1 MAEYTSDLP
10 LIPFPS
16 NPYEVVLQEIQ
27 RRTEKHE
34 RDLSVDLC
42 LQVLHSDEFQGMIPG
57 DSDGSKLAAL
67 VRVGAQGSAKKT
79 AQAIADAVCKSDFV
93 PETQKE
99 KEVFEQHASRA
110 GKIWSAIKDW
120 VSATAKKVFR
130 YVKIKS
136 GYIQGKLTGYALT
149 ALKETLAAKQFTPG
163 ALATNFGVNFAKAIK
178 DDPDVNEFAKE
189 FEKEF
194 LKQLTQNA
202 TLLENWWKVLHPG
215 ASNE

>member
-1 MAEYTSDLP
+1 MAESTSELP

-16 NPYEVVLQEIQ
+16 SPYDVVLQEIE
-27 RRTEKHE
+27 RRREKHE
-34 RDLSVDLC
+34 KDLSVDLC
-42 LQVLHSDEFQGMIPG
+42 LQVLHSEEFQGMIPG
-57 DSDGSKLAAL
+57 DSDGSKLATL

-79 AQAIADAVCKSDFV
+79 AQAIADAVCKSDLV

-99 KEVFEQHASRA
+99 KEVFEQNASRA

-136 GYIQGKLTGYALT
+136 GYIQGKLTRYALT
-149 ALKETLAAKQFTPG
+149 ALKETLAAKQFTPT
-163 ALATNFGVNFAKAIK
+163 ALATNFGANFTRAIAN
-178 DDPDVNEFAKE
+178 DPDVKEFAKK
-189 FEKEF
+189 FEEEF

-202 TLLENWWKVLHPG
+202 TLLENWWKVLHQE
-215 ASNE
+215 AHKE